1 MDYERSPLLDQLA
14 GAYVLGTLSRR
25 ARRRLAS
32 VAERSPAVQ
41 RALAQWHERLAP
53 LERSIPQATPGAHVW
68 QRIAQR
74 TQPMPA
80 RAAWWQGLWP
90 RLPGWSAPALA
101 FSLGIVLT
109 LGVLHQA
116 PQTLGLAPIAT
127 RSAPSY
133 VGLLTDASGEP
144 VLGASSLRRG
154 SVLTVK
160 LLKPLVIPT
169 GKVAM
174 LWALPVDGAPVP
186 HALARIPSSSD
197 HRGNLAAGAK
207 GVGRALSD
215 RDRWL
220 CSRIGPVMRDHG
232 MLFVGLDVIGGF
244 VTEINVTSP
253 TGIRE
258 LEAQYGHDIAGSLI
272 DAVLGRAAHA

>member
-1 MDYERSPLLDQLA
+1 MNYERNPLRDQLA
-14 GAYVLGTLSRR
+14 GAYVRGTLSRR
-25 ARRRLAS
+25 ARRRFAS
-32 VAERSPAVQ
+32 VAEQSPAVQ

-53 LERSIPQATPGAHVW
+53 LQRSIPQATPGAHVW
-68 QRIAQR
+68 QAIAQR

-80 RAAWWQGLWP
+80 RAAWWQGLRL

-127 RSAPSY
+127 KSAPSY
-133 VGLLTDASGEP
+133 VGLLTDAGGEP

-160 LLKPLVIPT
+160 LLKPLPIPA

-174 LWALPVDGAPVP
+174 LWALPADGAPVP
-186 HALARIPSSSD
+186 VGAVPGSGKVEIALGAPSDTVFAKVAR
-197 HRGNLAAGAK
+197 LAVSFEDSAGVAAPAGAF
-207 GVGRALSD
+207 VLS
-215 RDRWL
+215 
-220 CSRIGPVMRDHG
+220 
-232 MLFVGLDVIGGF
+232 
-244 VTEINVTSP
+244 
-253 TGIRE
+253 
-258 LEAQYGHDIAGSLI
+258 GHCVKLW
-272 DAVLGRAAHA
+272 

>member
-1 MDYERSPLLDQLA
+1 LLDQLA

-53 LERSIPQATPGAHVW
+53 LERSIPQVTPGAHVW

-74 TQPMPA
+74 TQPVPA
-80 RAAWWQGLWP
+80 PAAWWQ
-90 RLPGWSAPALA
+90 RLRRPGWSAPALA

-154 SVLTVK
+154 TVLTVK
-160 LLKPLVIPT
+160 LLKPLSIPA

-174 LWALPVDGAPVP
+174 LWALPADGAPVP
-186 HALARIPSSSD
+186 VGAVPGSGKVEIALGAPSDTVFATVAR
-197 HRGNLAAGAK
+197 LAVSFEDSAGAATPA
-207 GVGRALSD
+207 GA
-215 RDRWL
+215 
-220 CSRIGPVMRDHG
+220 
-232 MLFVGLDVIGGF
+232 FVI
-244 VTEINVTSP
+244 S
-253 TGIRE
+253 
-258 LEAQYGHDIAGSLI
+258 GHCIKLW
-272 DAVLGRAAHA
+272 